1 MTPETTTGLAND
13 IVTLGA
19 GVVALAFIFGFIVLF
34 AKEGVPALKN
44 GIAAII
50 DVMNKMSTALDSLN
64 KTMVQTQAAN
74 TAALEALKQ
83 HIASLELKLDYH
95 IESAERIETRVNTA
109 HTNIAEIRER
119 VRSCGLQQKG
129 AP

>member
-19 GVVALAFIFGFIVLF
+19 GAVALAIIFGFIVLF
-34 AKEGVPALKN
+34 AKEGIPAFKK
-44 GIAAII
+44 GISAII
-50 DVMNKMSTALDSLN
+50 DVMDKMSTALDSLN

-83 HIASLELKLDYH
+83 QVCSLELKLDYH
-95 IESAERIETRVNTA
+95 IDAADRIENRISTT

>member
-19 GVVALAFIFGFIVLF
+19 GVVALAFIFGFIALF
-34 AKEGVPALKN
+34 AKEGIPAFKN
-44 GIAAII
+44 GVAAII
-50 DVMNKMSTALDSLN
+50 DVMDKMSTALDSLN

-83 HIASLELKLDYH
+83 HICSLELKLDYH

>member
-19 GVVALAFIFGFIVLF
+19 GVIALAFIFGFIALF
-34 AKEGVPALKN
+34 AKEGIPAFKK
-44 GIAAII
+44 GITAII
-50 DVMNKMSTALDSLN
+50 DVMNKMSMALDALN
-64 KTMVQTQAAN
+64 KTMAQTQVAN

-83 HIASLELKLDYH
+83 HICSLELKLDYH
-95 IESAERIETRVNTA
+95 IESAERIETQVNTA
-109 HTNIAEIRER
+109 HTTIAEIRER